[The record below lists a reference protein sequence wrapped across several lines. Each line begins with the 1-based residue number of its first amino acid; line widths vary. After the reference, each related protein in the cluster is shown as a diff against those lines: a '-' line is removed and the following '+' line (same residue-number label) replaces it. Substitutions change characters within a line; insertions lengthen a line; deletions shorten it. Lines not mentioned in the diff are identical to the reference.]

1 LHQFNE
7 AAKAANDGLEAREF
21 HKSTNAI
28 YVYWLYQ
35 LCDVYIVC
43 PSTMIYLMIGKLETF
58 DARRDARPEEVR
70 SRYYRIL
77 LLLT

>member
-1 LHQFNE
+1 MVERWILHQFNE
-7 AAKAANDGLEAREF
+7 AAKTANDGLEAREF

-43 PSTMIYLMIGKLETF
+43 PSTTAHLTTGKFETF
-58 DARRDARPEEVR
+58 DAGRDSRTEEVR
-70 SRYYRIL
+70 SR
-77 LLLT
+77 